1 MNREQII
8 PEEKPIIAPTTNA
21 VSIYGNDALDD
32 FPVLKAFQQYVDAE
46 HSKAQRRLLSV
57 CAFFTMLII
66 VIIGVFLFVVMNIR
80 KDPSSEATI
89 KALTENN
96 NALQRQMIE
105 QAAKMNEQLMAQL
118 AANSKAS
125 SPAPQPAAINS
136 PSGVSKAE
144 LETAVEMAKLKAELE
159 HLKKDSAKELKL
171 RETQL
176 AEQEKRLK
184 AETEKRIKA
193 EEEKRKDALAAEKR
207 LKAEEEKH
215 RAALE
220 TERRLKEEEMR
231 KNASK
236 TPAVIKKPAKSVSEA
251 DDVDKFLEELDVLL
265 DEVEKGKPKGNTTPQ
280 VETPAKTPV
289 KIEKKSSLDLGDSSW
304 TIPLE

>member
-1 MNREQII
+1 MAENFKFWYNCVQRKIREVKMNPEQII
-8 PEEKPIIAPTTNA
+8 PEEKPIIAPTANA

-46 HSKAQRRLLSV
+46 HTKAQRRLLSV

-89 KALTENN
+89 KALTESN
-96 NALQRQMIE
+96 NALQRQMME
-105 QAAKMNEQLMAQL
+105 QASKMNEQLMAQL

-125 SPAPQPAAINS
+125 SPAPQPVAINS
-136 PSGVSKAE
+136 PSGFSKAE

-184 AETEKRIKA
+184 AETEKRLKA
-193 EEEKRKDALAAEKR
+193 EEEKRKEALAAEKR
-207 LKAEEEKH
+207 LKAEEEKL

-220 TERRLKEEEMR
+220 
-231 KNASK
+231 NASK

-265 DEVEKGKPKGNTTPQ
+265 DEVEKGKPA
-280 VETPAKTPV
+280 AKTPV
-289 KIEKKSSLDLGDSSW
+289 KTEKKSSLDLGDSGW

>member
-1 MNREQII
+1 MNPEQII
-8 PEEKPIIAPTTNA
+8 PEEKPIIAPTANA

-46 HSKAQRRLLSV
+46 HTKAQRRLLSV

-96 NALQRQMIE
+96 NALQRQMME
-105 QAAKMNEQLMAQL
+105 QASKMNEQLMAQL

-125 SPAPQPAAINS
+125 SPAPQPVAINS
-136 PSGVSKAE
+136 PSGFSKAE

-184 AETEKRIKA
+184 AETEKRLKA
-193 EEEKRKDALAAEKR
+193 EEEKRKDALVAEKR
-207 LKAEEEKH
+207 LKAEEEKL

-220 TERRLKEEEMR
+220 
-231 KNASK
+231 NASK

-265 DEVEKGKPKGNTTPQ
+265 DEVEKGKPA
-280 VETPAKTPV
+280 AKTPE
-289 KIEKKSSLDLGDSSW
+289 KTEKKSSLDLGDSGW

>member
-1 MNREQII
+1 MTPEQII
-8 PEEKPIIAPTTNA
+8 PEEKPIIAPTANA

-46 HSKAQRRLLSV
+46 HTKAQRRLLSV

-96 NALQRQMIE
+96 NALQRQMME
-105 QAAKMNEQLMAQL
+105 QASKMNEQLMAQL

-125 SPAPQPAAINS
+125 SLAPQPAVINS
-136 PSGVSKAE
+136 PSGISKAE

-184 AETEKRIKA
+184 AETEKRLKA

-207 LKAEEEKH
+207 LKAEEEKL
-215 RAALE
+215 RVALE
-220 TERRLKEEEMR
+220 
-231 KNASK
+231 NASK

-265 DEVEKGKPKGNTTPQ
+265 DEVEKGKPKSNTAAQ
-280 VETPAKTPV
+280 VEAPAKTPV
-289 KIEKKSSLDLGDSSW
+289 KTEKKSSLDLGDSGW

>member
-1 MNREQII
+1 MNPEQII
-8 PEEKPIIAPTTNA
+8 PEEKPIIAPTANA

-46 HSKAQRRLLSV
+46 HTKAQRRLLSV

-89 KALTENN
+89 KALTESN
-96 NALQRQMIE
+96 NALQRQMME
-105 QAAKMNEQLMAQL
+105 QASKMNEQLMAQL

-125 SPAPQPAAINS
+125 SPAPQPVAINS
-136 PSGVSKAE
+136 PSGFSKAE

-184 AETEKRIKA
+184 AETEKRLKA

-207 LKAEEEKH
+207 LKAEEEKL

-220 TERRLKEEEMR
+220 
-231 KNASK
+231 NARK
-236 TPAVIKKPAKSVSEA
+236 TPAVSKKPAKSLSEA

-265 DEVEKGKPKGNTTPQ
+265 DEVEKGKPA
-280 VETPAKTPV
+280 AKTPV
-289 KIEKKSSLDLGDSSW
+289 KTEKKSSLDLGDSGW